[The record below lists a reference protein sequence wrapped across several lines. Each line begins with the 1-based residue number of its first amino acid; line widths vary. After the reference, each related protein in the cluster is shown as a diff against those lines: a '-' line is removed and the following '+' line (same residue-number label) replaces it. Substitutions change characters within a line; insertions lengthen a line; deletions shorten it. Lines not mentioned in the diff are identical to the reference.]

1 MKKNTDAAVRASE
14 RRRTVRIIKY
24 MMVLEKRAMRNKAY
38 PGAGVVEIMMKMEA
52 ADRQRK
58 RRAAE
63 RAERMAAAAGPSEK
77 RAIERVIEAMYSM
90 ESSLGKRG
98 TPGQRK
104 RLGRKPSRSV
114 REMRAAEAMARTGK
128 KRGRKKLPPF
138 NYRIVECRDGRGL
151 RTVGRYRTAMDAGE
165 AFRELRKRSAGVVF
179 PCLTSGIGVRAD
191 IHYEYILIERSD
203 GEQEL
208 LRNEY
213 GKFVPQETDIDGWVI
228 LDKFRFTPEE
238 TFWVWGLSNR
248 GKRKTF
254 EWIYENI
261 ITAGLTERSDFKRVM
276 VYRNKFL
283 IRDDDGK
290 LDMVICKTEG
300 DAARFYSTLKAYARK
315 KRMRQILFFG
325 DCENRAEGA
334 ADIEEEI
341 REMTGWTMRKVRMR
355 SNTFYASSERILREI
370 EEKRNAS
377 DLTFPLD

>member
-1 MKKNTDAAVRASE
+1 MKKNGEAVVRTGE
-14 RRRTVRIIKY
+14 RKRTVRIIKY
-24 MMVLEKRAMRNKAY
+24 MMKLEKNATRNKSC
-38 PGAGVVEIMMKMEA
+38 PAGSLIKIMMRMEET
-52 ADRQRK
+52 DRQRE

-63 RAERMAAAAGPSEK
+63 RAERKRASAGPSEK
-77 RAIERVIEAMYSM
+77 KAIERVIEAMYSM
-90 ESSLGKRG
+90 EESLGKRG

-114 REMRAAEAMARTGK
+114 RERREAEAMTRAGK

-138 NYRIVECRDGRGL
+138 NFWIVECRDGRGL
-151 RTVGRYRTAMDAGE
+151 RTVGKYRSVADAGE
-165 AFRELRKRSAGVVF
+165 AFRELRRRSAGVVF

-213 GKFVPQETDIDGWVI
+213 GKYVPQETDIDGWVI

-261 ITAGLTERSDFKRVM
+261 ITAGLTEKSDFKRVM

-283 IRDDDGK
+283 IRDDDGR

-341 REMTGWTMRKVRMR
+341 REMTGWTMKKVRMR

-370 EEKRNAS
+370 EEKRNTS
-377 DLTFPLD
+377 GEFDFPA